1 MIRNQPRPS
10 TILILERY
18 PDTFR
23 FRQDLQFIDSRGSVV
38 RRRGRRSMETGGRD
52 MILLFLTRN
61 ESKQHSK
68 KKEEGKEEKNV
79 L

>member
-1 MIRNQPRPS
+1 
-10 TILILERY
+10 
-18 PDTFR
+18 
-23 FRQDLQFIDSRGSVV
+23 
-38 RRRGRRSMETGGRD
+38 METGGRD